1 MCGLEN
7 NISILEKTE
16 RESREAGIY
25 EKRQRGC
32 CLCLHHPIYQ
42 PKPLSCYFQP
52 THSTIINLRTTYQHP
67 CLYIYLLSLFF
78 FPLNTLFFYFTIF
91 SVLVRFRSNLVNT
104 SPTSRGW
111 PQPTSFL
118 IHKSTREIFI
128 VNVSHT
134 SNFIFTLFFFFL
146 LIEFDRL

>member
-1 MCGLEN
+1 MPRSRREGMPCHPLFLCVYQYQSCHRSLINIYINLCGLEN

-111 PQPTSFL
+111 PQ
-118 IHKSTREIFI
+118 
-128 VNVSHT
+128 VS
-134 SNFIFTLFFFFL
+134 
-146 LIEFDRL
+146 